1 MTVLLPPTWWL
12 VVALPAVAGFFIGA
26 VNPASIFARLLGK
39 DLSQYSGNPGAT
51 NATRVLGRRWGILV
65 GALDVLK
72 GLVPTYAA
80 LWAFGVYSAYLVA
93 VAVVLGHLYSP
104 YLRGRGGK
112 GVSTTLGVLL
122 AVHPWYAAALL
133 AVFLIVVG
141 VSRWVA
147 LGSLSAA
154 AGLVV
159 VGVIAATGR
168 LPGSWGLPTAVWAI
182 TLGSLILLRHRRNI
196 IARIRR
202 RR

>member
-1 MTVLLPPTWWL
+1 MTGLLSPTWWL
-12 VVALPAVAGFFIGA
+12 VLALPAVAGFFIGA

-80 LWAFGVYSAYLVA
+80 LWAFGVYSAYLVG

-112 GVSTTLGVLL
+112 GVATTLGVLL

-133 AVFLIVVG
+133 AVFLIVVA

-154 AGLVV
+154 AGLVI

-168 LPGSWGLPTAVWAI
+168 LPGAWGLPTAVWAI